1 MHGNRM
7 ALIST
12 CAYIWYPRAPC
23 LIFTCAYVWYSRAS
37 ISDIHVRHV
46 WYSRAPISDIHVR
59 LCLISTC
66 AYVWYPRAPC
76 LIFTCAYV
84 WYSRAPKSDIHVRLY
99 LISTCAMS
107 DIHVR
112 LSSLYFFQYTV
123 ACLFSLLQHDDVVR
137 VMAQADI
144 SSEEDRVSDAA
155 SEWTDLICMFAST
168 TSCTRNPIISTGC
181 RGSLAFNRVN
191 KSKDMTHWSSRD
203 TEQ

>member
-1 MHGNRM
+1 MSDIHVRLY
-7 ALIST
+7 LIFT
-12 CAYIWYPRAPC
+12 CAYIWYSRAPC
-23 LIFTCAYVWYSRAS
+23 LIFTCAY
-37 ISDIHVRHV
+37 I

-59 LCLISTC
+59 LYLIS
-66 AYVWYPRAPC
+66 
-76 LIFTCAYV
+76 TCAYV
-84 WYSRAPKSDIHVRLY
+84 WYSRAPMSDIHVRLY